1 MEKPSRRR
9 RRDAKPPK
17 VNEHKPPSPERRL
30 NQLRRRELLIDL
42 LEPGVEFF
50 IYTER
55 EWNEPPMTWIRQLRR
70 EARRLE
76 DLLIEYGIY

>member
-50 IYTER
+50 IYR
-55 EWNEPPMTWIRQLRR
+55 EGVE
-70 EARRLE
+70 
-76 DLLIEYGIY
+76 

>member
-1 MEKPSRRR
+1 M
-9 RRDAKPPK
+9 
-17 VNEHKPPSPERRL
+17 NEHKPPPPERRL

-42 LEPGVEFF
+42 LEPGFEFF

-55 EWNEPPMTWIRQLRR
+55 EWNEPPTTWIRQLRR

>member
-1 MEKPSRRR
+1 
-9 RRDAKPPK
+9 

-70 EARRLE
+70 LE